1 VTILTTLPRYSAY
14 LLSKIKL
21 EARWG
26 WWVIQLLEDER
37 Q

>member
-21 EARWG
+21 KARWG
-26 WWVIQLLEDER
+26 WWLIQLEDER